1 MSVKPENVQTGTNT
15 TNKLHAVSISVVKR
29 NSIDDKRPSTS
40 ITAKNSNS
48 KPVISPRTVSMAR
61 SVPAQ
66 AVMAKRFLNAPP
78 KLQPIPNGSPKTVEA
93 GAKLPVA
100 SATRTVNV
108 VSRQNDGTVILRK
121 VQMPGKHSVVTVKQ
135 SPATQLQKLVPSNV
149 GGPKPKR
156 IKLDDKPSAPSAPSP
171 KDVDPKSKSL
181 TTATPTSSTRT
192 PVLVRPRTAV
202 EITKISPKQRRMT
215 SADNSSQQQD
225 SEKIV
230 TLTPISASEH
240 LYAKRTNDN
249 EASTNAEKPSPQ
261 TPLSA
266 TEHHYSKRNSD
277 NFSIPAQ
284 PRNRWRPTT
293 ATANVVATAAD
304 STRMDEIK
312 SGSTTMA
319 PSSPILLNEM
329 LAKIKPAIRV
339 RSVHSL
345 NNNTKN
351 GQK

>member
-1 MSVKPENVQTGTNT
+1 MSVKPENVQTGANT
-15 TNKLHAVSISVVKR
+15 TNETPVVSISIAKR
-29 NSIDDKRPSTS
+29 NSIDEKRPSTS

-48 KPVISPRTVSMAR
+48 KPVISPRTVSIAR

-66 AVMAKRFLNAPP
+66 AVMAKRLLNAPP
-78 KLQPIPNGSPKTVEA
+78 KLQPAPNGSPKTVET

-100 SATRTVNV
+100 TTTRTLNV

-121 VQMPGKHSVVTVKQ
+121 VQMPSKQTVVTVKP
-135 SPATQLQKLVPSNV
+135 SPATQFQKLMPMS
-149 GGPKPKR
+149 GPRPKR
-156 IKLDDKPSAPSAPSP
+156 MKLEDKPSTPSAPPP

-192 PVLVRPRTAV
+192 PVLVRPRKAV
-202 EITKISPKQRRMT
+202 EITKISPKQRRIT
-215 SADNSSQQQD
+215 IADNSSQHQD
-225 SEKIV
+225 SDKIV
-230 TLTPISASEH
+230 TMTPFSASEH

-277 NFSIPAQ
+277 NFSTPAQ

-293 ATANVVATAAD
+293 ATANVIATAAD

-329 LAKIKPAIRV
+329 LAKIKPSIRV